1 MIHSSLHRQL
11 HNTLEK
17 LSAAKDILRLSILVI
32 NFIQMN
38 QKKPRNEFFRNYA
51 FRFILLRLT
60 QVHTSTSK
68 KNKKKGISLVSVHRL
83 NKGACANSLER
94 FEFHLQRILVSQIL

>member
-1 MIHSSLHRQL
+1 
-11 HNTLEK
+11 
-17 LSAAKDILRLSILVI
+17 
-32 NFIQMN
+32 MN
-38 QKKPRNEFFRNYA
+38 KKEPRNEFFPNYA
-51 FRFILLRLT
+51 FRFILLRPT

-68 KNKKKGISLVSVHRL
+68 KKKKRISLVSVHRL

>member
-1 MIHSSLHRQL
+1 MIHPSLHRQL

-38 QKKPRNEFFRNYA
+38 KKEPRDEFFPNYA
-51 FRFILLRLT
+51 FRFILLRPT
-60 QVHTSTSK
+60 QVNTSTSK
-68 KNKKKGISLVSVHRL
+68 KKKKNFISQR
-83 NKGACANSLER
+83 APLE
-94 FEFHLQRILVSQIL
+94 